1 MNSLVVKNGY
11 VGVKEEGLRSF
22 LWSKKWLVLRENTL
36 TFHKSD
42 TSTQAVALLFLR
54 EIEKVERTDL
64 KPYCIEI
71 TSRDKTYYIS
81 LKSDEELYSWQD
93 EIYLSSKITQEEMAK
108 NPQAVLD
115 VLEFYTENL
124 AKKEAQKQ
132 VFAPIPEDVR
142 SMNSKSR
149 IVEVRN
155 NGNLRG
161 SRSVNEINTMTRKF
175 TTIERPERASVVPR
189 YQKPVQERTPPPP
202 PPIAELPK
210 EKPAVHPP
218 RKKPPKDPRLSTLS
232 ESQIMEKMRA
242 VVSKG
247 DIADFYTKLKKI
259 GQGASGSV
267 YIAKDNRTG
276 EKVAIKQM
284 DLAAQP
290 RKELLVNEIYVMK
303 DSNHPNIV
311 NYRDSFLVRND
322 LLVVMELMEGGP
334 LTDVIEKNKLNETQ
348 IATIT
353 LESLKGLQHLHQR
366 NIIHRD
372 IKSDNVLLNS
382 RGHVK
387 ITDFGFC
394 AKLSADRSKRATMV
408 GTPYWM
414 APEVVKQKEY
424 GVKVDVWSLGI
435 MVIEMIEGEPPYL
448 EEEPLKALYLIATN
462 GTPKLKN
469 PSKVSSACKGLL
481 ERSLEVE
488 VAKRATT
495 DELLSHP
502 FLNLA
507 GPVSILQ
514 PLQHV
519 LGCEEGIC
527 TNERG
532 WIAVIHLVKAMAC
545 ITGTYSHCASER
557 SIESLTK
564 NSPSA
569 LALIFLKEVEKI
581 ERTDLQPYCI
591 QITTKD
597 RGFYFALNSD
607 HALYEWHDE
616 LYSRSA
622 LGISSPSNFVHN
634 VHVGYNANQG
644 VFTGLPA
651 DWKTLLQT
659 SRITPQEMAKN
670 PKAVLNVLE
679 FYSERIAEENMEN
692 SQRFPQRT
700 SSLFNVTPSVVGNLL
715 HAQNSNSTILSKTS
729 STSSRPNEDH
739 DSAKFSDASSWS
751 QLGSKARIKL
761 DKSLKN
767 KPPKDPKMPVMSDAQ
782 IMEGLRAVVSRGDP
796 SQYYTKLKKI
806 GQGASG
812 SVYVARENRTRQL
825 VAVKQ
830 MVLSSQPKKDSLV
843 TEISVM
849 KGSNHPNI
857 VNFLNAFLVRDDL
870 WVVMELM
877 EGGKL
882 TDIIEIISL
891 SEPEIATTVKG
902 LKYLHDRNLIH
913 RDIKS
918 DNILLSKRGYIK
930 ITDFGFCC
938 KLSIEK
944 SKRATMIGTPY
955 WMAPEVVKQKEYGV
969 KVDVWSLGIMVI
981 EMLEAEPPYLE
992 EDALKALYLIATN
1005 GTPKLKNPDNVSDT
1019 LKSFLLSCLEVDE
1032 DKRAT
1037 CDELLS
1043 HPFLENPLPP
1053 STLSY
1058 LLQ

>member
-93 EIYLSSKITQEEMAK
+93 EIYLRSPLGISTPTNFSHNVHVGFDPNSGIFTGLPKDWKNLLQSSKITQEEMAK

-132 VFAPIPEDVR
+132 VFAPIPEDIR

-161 SRSVNEINTMTRKF
+161 SRSVNEINTMTRKI
-175 TTIERPERASVVPR
+175 TTIERPERASVAPR
-189 YQKPVQERTPPPP
+189 YQKPLPERTPPPTP
-202 PPIAELPK
+202 PVVELPK
-210 EKPAVHPP
+210 EKPPVHPP

-334 LTDVIEKNKLNETQ
+334 LTDAIEKNKLNETQ

-372 IKSDNVLLNS
+372 IKSDNVLLNA

-448 EEEPLKALYLIATN
+448 EEEPLKALYMIATN

-469 PSKVSSACKGLL
+469 PAKVSAACKNLL

-488 VAKRATT
+488 VGRRATT

-507 GPVSILQ
+507 GP
-514 PLQHV
+514 
-519 LGCEEGIC
+519 
-527 TNERG
+527 
-532 WIAVIHLVKAMAC
+532 
-545 ITGTYSHCASER
+545 
-557 SIESLTK
+557 

-569 LALIFLKEVEKI
+569 SALIFLREVEKV

-591 QITTKD
+591 HVTAKD
-597 RGFYFALNSD
+597 RSFYFALNSD

-616 LYSRSA
+616 LYNRSP
-622 LGISSPSNFVHN
+622 LGISSPTNFVHN
-634 VHVGYNANQG
+634 VHVGYNATQG
-644 VFTGLPA
+644 VFTGLPN

-659 SRITPQEMAKN
+659 STITPQEMAKN
-670 PKAVLNVLE
+670 PKAVLDVLE
-679 FYSERIAEENMEN
+679 FYSERIAEENKEI
-692 SQRFPQRT
+692 SGYPKRT
-700 SSLFNVTPSVVGNLL
+700 SSLFNVAPSVVGNLL
-715 HAQNSNSTILSKTS
+715 HAQNSNSTISKTS
-729 STSSRPNEDH
+729 STISSRQHNSSGH
-739 DSAKFSDASSWS
+739 DSAKYSDASSWS
-751 QLGSKARIKL
+751 QLGSKTTRAKL

-767 KPPKDPKMPVMSDAQ
+767 KPPKDPKIPVLSDAK

-796 SQYYTKLKKI
+796 SNYYTKLKKI

-812 SVYVARENRTRQL
+812 SVYVARDNRTRQM

-891 SEPEIATTVKG
+891 SEAEIATVCNETVKG

-938 KLSIEK
+938 KLSLEK

-955 WMAPEVVKQKEYGV
+955 WMAPEVVKQKEYGA
-969 KVDVWSLGIMVI
+969 KVDIWSLGIMII

-992 EDALKALYLIATN
+992 EEALKALYLIATN
-1005 GTPKLKNPDNVSDT
+1005 GTPKLKNPDTVSFK
-1019 LKSFLLSCLEVDE
+1019 LNGFLASCLEVDE
-1032 DKRAT
+1032 DKRAA
-1037 CDELLS
+1037 CQELLD
-1043 HPFLENPLPP
+1043 HPFLQDPLHP

>member
-93 EIYLSSKITQEEMAK
+93 EIYLRSPLGISTPTNFSHNVHVGFDPNSGIFTGLPKDWKNLLQSSKITQEEMAK

-132 VFAPIPEDVR
+132 VFAPIPENVR
-142 SMNSKSR
+142 SLNSKSR

-161 SRSVNEINTMTRKF
+161 SRSVNEINTMTRKI
-175 TTIERPERASVVPR
+175 TTIERPERASVAPR
-189 YQKPVQERTPPPP
+189 YQKPLPERTPPPP
-202 PPIAELPK
+202 PPVVELPK
-210 EKPAVHPP
+210 EKPAAHPP

-247 DIADFYTKLKKI
+247 DIADFYTKMKKI

-372 IKSDNVLLNS
+372 IKSDNVLLNA

-469 PSKVSSACKGLL
+469 PSKVSSACKSLL

-507 GPVSILQ
+507 GP
-514 PLQHV
+514 
-519 LGCEEGIC
+519 
-527 TNERG
+527 
-532 WIAVIHLVKAMAC
+532 
-545 ITGTYSHCASER
+545 
-557 SIESLTK
+557 

-569 LALIFLKEVEKI
+569 LALIFLKEIEKI

-597 RGFYFALNSD
+597 RTFYFALNSD

-616 LYSRSA
+616 LYNRSP
-622 LGISSPSNFVHN
+622 LGISSPTNFVHN
-634 VHVGYNANQG
+634 VHVGYNASQG
-644 VFTGLPA
+644 VFTGLPS

-659 SRITPQEMAKN
+659 STITPQEMAKN

-679 FYSERIAEENMEN
+679 FYSERIAEENNEN
-692 SQRFPQRT
+692 NQRYPKRT
-700 SSLFNVTPSVVGNLL
+700 SSLFDVAPSVVGNLL
-715 HAQNSNSTILSKTS
+715 HTQNSNSTIMSKS
-729 STSSRPNEDH
+729 SLSSRPNTEH

-751 QLGSKARIKL
+751 QLGSKARVKL

-767 KPPKDPKMPVMSDAQ
+767 KPPKNPKMPVMSDAQ

-891 SEPEIATTVKG
+891 SEAEIATVCNETVKG

-938 KLSIEK
+938 KLSLEK

-969 KVDVWSLGIMVI
+969 KVDIWSLGIMVI

-992 EDALKALYLIATN
+992 EEALKALYLIATN
-1005 GTPKLKNPDNVSDT
+1005 GTPKLKNPDSVSHK
-1019 LKSFLLSCLEVDE
+1019 LKSFLMACLEVDE

-1037 CDELLS
+1037 SQELLD
-1043 HPFLENPLPP
+1043 HPFLEDPLHP